1 MVTWASNFG
10 TEKWIPVQK
19 GRKASST
26 AKGKTKMDSTP
37 QGWYKE
43 NDFKEKNMAA
53 IGVAVCDSQG

>member
-1 MVTWASNFG
+1 MVNTS
-10 TEKWIPVQK
+10 QK

-43 NDFKEKNMAA
+43 NVFKEKNMAA
-53 IGVAVCDSQG
+53 IGVVVCDSQG